1 MGQTKGR
8 YRQETKKICY
18 FFLAETMIFRKI
30 NLFFILLWLAV
41 ATESRLARW
50 NDDVEPDAADYM
62 PVLQEV
68 LADAPAAQAD
78 DEDIDVE
85 APMKSADVPQG
96 QEADAP
102 AAQANDEDIDVEA
115 PMKSADVR
123 QGQDDD
129 DDDYFWDHYD
139 YNNLWADASGEK
151 SKNRAKSVARAAD
164 DDRQEKKIKQE
175 TFDNGSNKDLLRD
188 VAQKDK
194 E

>member
-1 MGQTKGR
+1 MGDLTPAKQKMGTVKR
-8 YRQETKKICY
+8 RKKFVN
-18 FFLAETMIFRKI
+18 FFLGETMIFRKI

-41 ATESRLARW
+41 ATESRLAKR
-50 NDDVEPDAADYM
+50 NDDVEPDA
-62 PVLQEV
+62 VEEEV
-68 LADAPAAQAD
+68 L
-78 DEDIDVE
+78 
-85 APMKSADVPQG
+85 
-96 QEADAP
+96 EADAP

-139 YNNLWADASGEK
+139 YNNLWYDGEK

-164 DDRQEKKIKQE
+164 DERQE
-175 TFDNGSNKDLLRD
+175 TFDNGSNKD
-188 VAQKDK
+188 K

>member
-1 MGQTKGR
+1 MGDLTPAKQKVATVKR
-8 YRQETKKICY
+8 RKKFVT
-18 FFLAETMIFRKI
+18 FFLAETKIFRKI

-41 ATESRLARW
+41 ATESRLAKR
-50 NDDVEPDAADYM
+50 NDDVEPDA
-62 PVLQEV
+62 VEEEV
-68 LADAPAAQAD
+68 LEADAPAAQAD

-123 QGQDDD
+123 QGQDDGS
-129 DDDYFWDHYD
+129 DDYFWDHY
-139 YNNLWADASGEK
+139 NNPWYDEGEK

-164 DDRQEKKIKQE
+164 DDRQEKKIKQ
-175 TFDNGSNKDLLRD
+175 
-188 VAQKDK
+188 
-194 E
+194 

>member
-1 MGQTKGR
+1 MGVTVKR
-8 YRQETKKICY
+8 RKKFVT
-18 FFLAETMIFRKI
+18 FFLGETMIFRKI

-41 ATESRLARW
+41 ATESRLAKR
-50 NDDVEPDAADYM
+50 NDDVEPDGVD
-62 PVLQEV
+62 E
-68 LADAPAAQAD
+68 
-78 DEDIDVE
+78 EDIDVE

-102 AAQANDEDIDVEA
+102 AAQADDEDIDVEA

-123 QGQDDD
+123 QGQGLSFASDDD

-175 TFDNGSNKDLLRD
+175 TFDNGGSNKDLL
-188 VAQKDK
+188 AETSLLKDK

>member
-1 MGQTKGR
+1 
-8 YRQETKKICY
+8 
-18 FFLAETMIFRKI
+18 
-30 NLFFILLWLAV
+30 
-41 ATESRLARW
+41 
-50 NDDVEPDAADYM
+50 M
-62 PVLQEV
+62 PVLQKV
-68 LADAPAAQAD
+68 LEADAPVAQAD

-123 QGQDDD
+123 QGQDDTS
-129 DDDYFWDHYD
+129 DDYFWDHYD

-164 DDRQEKKIKQE
+164 DERQE
-175 TFDNGSNKDLLRD
+175 TFDNGSNKD
-188 VAQKDK
+188 K